1 MTTSSKG
8 LVVISLDF
16 RIPDV
21 GATKW
26 KKQEVNRSDLNGKS
40 HGSFGLQLLNP
51 ENPEVVVKDLEI
63 RKPGHL
69 YHSQRN
75 VTNVNTTN
83 PDKASTY

>member
-1 MTTSSKG
+1 M
-8 LVVISLDF
+8 LV
-16 RIPDV
+16 R
-21 GATKW
+21 
-26 KKQEVNRSDLNGKS
+26 QNGRNIY
-40 HGSFGLQLLNP
+40 GSFGLQLPKP
-51 ENPEVVVKDLEI
+51 ENPEVGNGRDLEI